1 LEDRLQHAGKKFHLA
16 ASGDTCGGIVSKY
29 GVFTLT
35 QFYAWNPA
43 VGNGNISAHMLMSLY
58 LPLADI
64 PNRQFWALVR
74 LVSSELLMTSLF
86 ARLLL
91 RDVES
96 AFADSPI
103 LKLLLRRSHRNP
115 NNYSARYY
123 HNSNSFWAFSYSR
136 WNCRR
141 L

>member
-1 LEDRLQHAGKKFHLA
+1 MEDRLQHAGKKFHLA

-43 VGNGNISAHMLMSLY
+43 LGNGKISSAHMLMSLY

-64 PNRQFWALVR
+64 SNRLFWALVR
-74 LVSSELLMTSLF
+74 LVSSELLMSSLF

-96 AFADSPI
+96 AFADSDFEVI
-103 LKLLLRRSHRNP
+103 T
-115 NNYSARYY
+115 A
-123 HNSNSFWAFSYSR
+123 
-136 WNCRR
+136 
-141 L
+141 